1 MIVNVLKLFALVL
14 LPIAALQAGEIAV
27 SSLDLSLA
35 ANSSGWPAR
44 ANLSTSG
51 NPILLGGKVFPNG
64 LGSHTKFRLLIDCH
78 GTANRFTA
86 KVGVDDVANKQYASV
101 IFRIEGDGKKLF
113 MSPVMRP
120 GDDPLAVDV
129 DLTGIQQ
136 LVLLAWNGEGG
147 GQADDHADWADAT
160 IVFDGKV
167 PVALASAEP
176 RRIRTPSPPP
186 TPRINGPVVIGTRP
200 GNSFLF
206 YVPVTGERPI
216 AVSADG
222 LPDGLRLDPV
232 TRIISGTTPIV
243 GTYEIRVTATN
254 ARGSTTRE
262 LRIVAGDTLALT
274 PPMGWNSWNCF
285 ASKVTRDDILRQAN
299 AMATSGLRDH
309 GYAYINLDDF
319 WMPKN
324 EDKDS
329 TLHGPERDAEGR
341 INSNA
346 RFPDMPGLTASIHK
360 LGLKAGIYS
369 SPGPKTCGGCIS
381 SWQHEKQDAERF
393 AEWGFDYLKYD
404 WCSYNQVVSGNY
416 EDQAYAKKPYM
427 VMGEHLR
434 QQKRDIVYSL
444 CQYGMAK
451 VWEWGDGVG
460 GNTWR
465 TTNDIGDS
473 WSSMSKIGFSQAGH
487 EPFVKPGCWNDPDMM
502 IAGWVW
508 GRFTNLSD
516 DEQYTHVTLW
526 SLQAAPLLLGCDLT
540 HIDEFT
546 LNLLGNDE
554 VIDVNQDPLGRMAG
568 RIAIRGDTQVWAK
581 AMSDGS
587 MAVGLFNLGDE
598 TVPVSTTW
606 NELKLK
612 GPQRVRDVWRQQD
625 IGIRAD
631 GFTDNI
637 PRHGCMLIRVSPS
650 K

>member
-1 MIVNVLKLFALVL
+1 M
-14 LPIAALQAGEIAV
+14 
-27 SSLDLSLA
+27 
-35 ANSSGWPAR
+35 
-44 ANLSTSG
+44 
-51 NPILLGGKVFPNG
+51 
-64 LGSHTKFRLLIDCH
+64 
-78 GTANRFTA
+78 
-86 KVGVDDVANKQYASV
+86 
-101 IFRIEGDGKKLF
+101 
-113 MSPVMRP
+113 
-120 GDDPLAVDV
+120 
-129 DLTGIQQ
+129 
-136 LVLLAWNGEGG
+136 
-147 GQADDHADWADAT
+147 
-160 IVFDGKV
+160 
-167 PVALASAEP
+167 
-176 RRIRTPSPPP
+176 
-186 TPRINGPVVIGTRP
+186 
-200 GNSFLF
+200 
-206 YVPVTGERPI
+206 
-216 AVSADG
+216 
-222 LPDGLRLDPV
+222 
-232 TRIISGTTPIV
+232 ISGTTPIV
-243 GTYEIRVTATN
+243 GTYKIRVTATN

-262 LRIVAGDTLALT
+262 LRIVAGDTLSLT

-309 GYAYINLDDF
+309 GYAYINIDDF

-360 LGLKAGIYS
+360 FGLKAGIYS

-416 EDQAYAKKPYM
+416 EDKAYAKKPYM

-451 VWEWGDGVG
+451 VWEWGGEVG

-465 TTNDIGDS
+465 TTHDIGDS
-473 WSSMSKIGFSQAGH
+473 WNSMSKIGLSQAGH

-526 SLQAAPLLLGCDLT
+526 TLQAAPLLLGCDLT
-540 HIDEFT
+540 HLDEFT

-554 VIDVNQDPLGRMAG
+554 VIEVNQDPLGRMAG
-568 RIAIRGDTQVWAK
+568 RIAICGDTQVWAK

-625 IGIRAD
+625 IGIRED
-631 GFTDNI
+631 VFTTDI
-637 PRHGCMLIRVSPS
+637 PRHGCVLIRVSSS